1 VAEVRRVRPEEWEVL
16 RDVRLRALEDAPDA
30 FATTHAQ
37 ALARPDDWW
46 RDWAQRSAVDAGQA
60 MFLAWEAAQAVGL
73 AGAYGDRRR
82 FDVVSMWIDP
92 AHRGRG
98 VASALLRAALGFAGD
113 APVYLGVTEGNDA
126 ARRLYERH
134 GFVATGVVEP
144 LRPGS
149 ELSLHELQRVD

>member
-1 VAEVRRVRPEEWEVL
+1 ML

-46 RDWAQRSAVDAGQA
+46 REWAERSAVEAGQA
-60 MFLAWEAAQAVGL
+60 MFLAWDGAQAVGI
-73 AGAYGDRRR
+73 AGAYGDRER
-82 FDVVSMWIDP
+82 FDVVSMWTAP
-92 AHRGRG
+92 AQRGKG
-98 VASALLRAALGFAGD
+98 VAAALLGAAVAFAGD
-113 APVYLGVTEGNDA
+113 APVYLGVTEGNDS

-134 GFVATGVVEP
+134 GFLATGVVEP

-149 ELSLHELQRVD
+149 ELSIHELRLAG